1 MSTTDDQATGDQA
14 VYDYKA
20 DENMRTDVWDENLH
34 VGYWAGA
41 EDTTVLE
48 AATDLLT
55 DLVLERTRIT
65 AGQRLLDVGCGL
77 GKPARR
83 AASRVG
89 CAVVGISDDP
99 AQVKR
104 ASEGAEAAGVA
115 DQVRFVHADAME
127 PLPFSAGEFDAAWA
141 IESLVHMPD
150 REKAFRNV
158 AAVLKPGATLVGTD
172 FFENVPLDGARKEAV
187 DAFLSVGS
195 LGPIVR
201 LDDYPALL
209 RSTGF
214 ELYEF
219 LDVTENTHRT
229 YEMLLQSLYDTEKD
243 LRSDHGDA
251 VYEGFVKA
259 FKGCA
264 ESLVPRYMLF
274 VARRSADS

>member
-1 MSTTDDQATGDQA
+1 MSTTDDQAA
-14 VYDYKA
+14 EAKYDYKA
-20 DENMRTDVWDENLH
+20 DEDMRTDVWDENLH
-34 VGYWAGA
+34 VGYWSGP
-41 EDTTVLE
+41 EDTSAVE
-48 AATDLLT
+48 VATDQLT
-55 DLVLERTRIT
+55 DFVIERTRIA

-83 AASRVG
+83 AAERTG
-89 CAVVGISDDP
+89 CGVAGISDDP

-104 ASEGAEAAGVA
+104 ANEAAEAAGA
-115 DQVRFVHADAME
+115 AEQVKFLHADAME
-127 PLPFSAGEFDAAWA
+127 PLPFGAAEFDAAWA

-150 REKAFRNV
+150 REKAFRNI
-158 AAVLKPGATLVGTD
+158 AAVLKPGATLVATD

-187 DAFLSVGS
+187 DAFLGVAS
-195 LGPIVR
+195 LGPIPR

-214 ELYEF
+214 ELVEF
-219 LDVTENTHRT
+219 LDITENTHRT
-229 YEMLLQSLYDTEKD
+229 YALLLQSLYDTEKE
-243 LRSDHGDA
+243 LRADHGDA
-251 VYEGFVKA
+251 VFDGFVKA